1 LGSKD
6 NKKDFITNPDMPVLS
21 HNNQL
26 IQRTPFANK
35 FFIDNPHPAY
45 EQHKVSEYLLPKVK
59 GTESDMFRGLPQGLP
74 TSPIL
79 TVAALQTLFI
89 TKSKWDLLMY
99 ADDGL
104 IYGCGPP
111 PSEKEIKDTLSNPK
125 YGIELNM
132 EKSRFAK
139 LPGEA
144 INLKFLGMRLN
155 GDTLSAETRNGSV
168 LKYDKHDLVAIY
180 DLLENWNATYSQ
192 DPKGREHSAHGRKP
206 VNTEAELLDAKKM
219 KDFFK

>member
-1 LGSKD
+1 
-6 NKKDFITNPDMPVLS
+6 
-21 HNNQL
+21 
-26 IQRTPFANK
+26 
-35 FFIDNPHPAY
+35 
-45 EQHKVSEYLLPKVK
+45 
-59 GTESDMFRGLPQGLP
+59 
-74 TSPIL
+74 
-79 TVAALQTLFI
+79 
-89 TKSKWDLLMY
+89 MY

-104 IYGCGPP
+104 IYGCGPT
-111 PSEKEIKDTLSNPK
+111 PSEKEIQKTLSNPK
-125 YGIELNM
+125 YGIELNL

-139 LPGEA
+139 LPGES

-168 LKYDKHDLVAIY
+168 LKYDKHDLVAVY

-206 VNTEAELLDAKKM
+206 VNSEAELLDAKKM

>member
-1 LGSKD
+1 
-6 NKKDFITNPDMPVLS
+6 MPVLS

-79 TVAALQTLFI
+79 TIAALQTLFV

-104 IYGCGPP
+104 IYGCGPT

-139 LPGEA
+139 LPGET
-144 INLKFLGMRLN
+144 INLKFLGMSKPERGSYLRT
-155 GDTLSAETRNGSV
+155 TLRRCY
-168 LKYDKHDLVAIY
+168 L
-180 DLLENWNATYSQ
+180 
-192 DPKGREHSAHGRKP
+192 
-206 VNTEAELLDAKKM
+206 
-219 KDFFK
+219 